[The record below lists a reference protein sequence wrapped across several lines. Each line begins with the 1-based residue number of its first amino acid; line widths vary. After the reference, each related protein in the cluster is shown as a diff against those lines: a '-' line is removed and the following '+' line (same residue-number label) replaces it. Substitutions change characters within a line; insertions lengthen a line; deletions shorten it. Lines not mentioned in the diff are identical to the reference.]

1 MNMPEMN
8 MEQMQQMMMEQQIK
22 QKLGYLSCKIQRI
35 SSLEHSVLLSSHFK
49 GSVPCSYCVFIYF
62 TTYFRCY
69 HQRTA

>member
-35 SSLEHSVLLSSHFK
+35 S
-49 GSVPCSYCVFIYF
+49 
-62 TTYFRCY
+62 
-69 HQRTA
+69 A